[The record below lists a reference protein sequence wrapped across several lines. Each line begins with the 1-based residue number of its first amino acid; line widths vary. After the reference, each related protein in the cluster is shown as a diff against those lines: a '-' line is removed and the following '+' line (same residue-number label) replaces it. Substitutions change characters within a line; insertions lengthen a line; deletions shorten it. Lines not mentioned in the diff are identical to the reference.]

1 MILKKRNLKKVQE
14 KKIGFKML
22 GRKSL
27 SKKQEG
33 VICLDNKLVYCVLI
47 KGWIKQDNLCL
58 GCNKCKKRLERIKK
72 ILEENINRGSEGNE

>member
-14 KKIGFKML
+14 KKIGFKRL
-22 GRKSL
+22 GLMSL

-58 GCNKCKKRLERIKK
+58 GCNKCKKRLEKIKK
-72 ILEENINRGSEGNE
+72 ILEENTKKGDL